1 MKITWYGHSCFY
13 IETRGIKLLFDP
25 YPEVEDDLIGDVDY
39 ILVTH
44 EHSDHYGKTPLIA
57 RLRDATVIGPK
68 PVYLMAIAD
77 GITKVEEVEWGE
89 EIELEGGVKVKVVY
103 AEHPSSQYPVGYL
116 IFGDKVLYHPGDTYS
131 SPRFRELRK
140 YKIDI
145 LLIPISGRSTANERE
160 AADIVEALRPKMAI
174 PMHYGIYSSADVESF
189 KRELQK
195 RRIWTL
201 VREFKPEETLEV

>member
-103 AEHPSSQYPVGYL
+103 EKPRR
-116 IFGDKVLYHPGDTYS
+116 GDIKRSYADIRKIRKVLG
-131 SPRFRELRK
+131 
-140 YKIDI
+140 
-145 LLIPISGRSTANERE
+145 
-160 AADIVEALRPKMAI
+160 
-174 PMHYGIYSSADVESF
+174 
-189 KRELQK
+189 
-195 RRIWTL
+195 
-201 VREFKPEETLEV
+201 FKPKTSLESGLEELFLEIKGEVT